1 MRALV
6 AFSVLA
12 LLASPALAAA
22 PEKDS
27 DFQIPAELTD
37 PAMAQQLGKMAGVL
51 TRSMIDLPVGEMQ
64 AAIEGREPTAAD
76 KRRTVRDLAGGD
88 PNLDRRVEAQIS
100 QALPRLQA
108 GMKAM
113 SASLP
118 AMMKALEAAAEQ
130 MEGSIDRA
138 TANLPQPGYPKQ

>member
-12 LLASPALAAA
+12 LAASPAFAAGPA
-22 PEKDS
+22 KEGE
-27 DFQIPAELTD
+27 FQIPPELTD

-51 TRSMIDLPVGEMQ
+51 TRSMMDLPVGEMQ
-64 AAIEGREPTAAD
+64 AAVEGREPTTAD

-88 PNLDRRVEAQIS
+88 PNLDRRVEAQVA
-100 QALPRLQA
+100 QALPRLQE